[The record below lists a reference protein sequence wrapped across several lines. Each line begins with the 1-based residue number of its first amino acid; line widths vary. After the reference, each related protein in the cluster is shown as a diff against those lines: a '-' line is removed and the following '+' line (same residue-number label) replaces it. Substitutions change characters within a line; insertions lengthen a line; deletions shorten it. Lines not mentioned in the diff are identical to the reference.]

1 MRYYSEDIVKK
12 LIGYAEYNGTFGIHE
27 SLHIE
32 TYPSIEVPDNHIK
45 DQYTVAKLLNEIF
58 EYSRDLNRVS
68 REVVKTDADAGTY
81 LYHIGQEIDDAL
93 MTLELVLGIDVN
105 ELLEKGM
112 TENSSEHDKNIEMRD
127 LEESLDN

>member
-27 SLHIE
+27 SLNIE
-32 TYPSIEVPDNHIK
+32 KYPNIEVPDNHIK
-45 DQYTVAKLLNEIF
+45 NQYTVAKLLNEIF

-105 ELLEKGM
+105 GLLERGVP
-112 TENSSEHDKNIEMRD
+112 ENSSEHDKNIEMRD